1 MGTGSRAYR
10 TPPFELLCASTARTG
25 FARRTFCSRLPRL
38 SCSRSARTPASA
50 LAAVTPVRLQDKLDS
65 GADHGSTARWAR
77 ASSEF
82 EGRRSHVGHRSH
94 LDASQVSD
102 VVLPLANSASHRAHT
117 RPTQY
122 GCDCWLLQQ
131 CTLLLRVCADTYPG
145 ILTPGRRS
153 VAMGAPACA
162 CSACLPVH
170 CLACFDAML
179 AFWFY

>member
-1 MGTGSRAYR
+1 MPVHMIRS
-10 TPPFELLCASTARTG
+10 PSLCAVLLALWER
-25 FARRTFCSRLPRL
+25 AAL
-38 SCSRSARTPASA
+38 SPPHLESPVTLCF
-50 LAAVTPVRLQDKLDS
+50 VTPVRLQDKLDS